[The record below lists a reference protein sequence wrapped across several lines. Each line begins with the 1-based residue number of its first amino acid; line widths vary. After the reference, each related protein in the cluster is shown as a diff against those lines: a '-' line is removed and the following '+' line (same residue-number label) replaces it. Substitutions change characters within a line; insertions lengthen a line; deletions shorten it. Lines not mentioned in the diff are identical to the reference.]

1 MFSLHIETNINQCGF
16 ALTSCEKNT
25 LRILAIRLVPRSLHA
40 YWSVVVMVPIRLFVL
55 IFFLSGILD
64 SKKQIEI
71 FQEKHTIHVTAPQS
85 TSPSNNLT
93 PIVKPTRKRND
104 SLNPEI
110 TIDLVDACNT
120 SPELP

>member
-1 MFSLHIETNINQCGF
+1 MSNNVVSHVK
-16 ALTSCEKNT
+16 KNT
-25 LRILAIRLVPRSLHA
+25 QRISAILGLVPRSLNA
-40 YWSVVVMVPIRLFVL
+40 NWSVVVMVPIRLFVL
-55 IFFLSGILD
+55 IFYLSGVFD
-64 SKKQIEI
+64 SKTQIKI

-85 TSPSNNLT
+85 TSTSNNLT